1 MSAMTSH
8 IDPLWTASTFPLFI
22 LGQGRTPGWKG
33 RTKALL
39 TIRIG
44 KEERQFE
51 KTVAVSSRAYTG
63 MGNGR
68 VGIGIGIGI
77 GGHSRGGIGIGFG
90 DW

>member
-1 MSAMTSH
+1 MGEKNAV
-8 IDPLWTASTFPLFI
+8 TAVSE
-22 LGQGRTPGWKG
+22 G

-63 MGNGR
+63 TGNGR
-68 VGIGIGIGI
+68 IGIGIGIGI
-77 GGHSRGGIGIGFG
+77 GGHSRSGIGIGFG